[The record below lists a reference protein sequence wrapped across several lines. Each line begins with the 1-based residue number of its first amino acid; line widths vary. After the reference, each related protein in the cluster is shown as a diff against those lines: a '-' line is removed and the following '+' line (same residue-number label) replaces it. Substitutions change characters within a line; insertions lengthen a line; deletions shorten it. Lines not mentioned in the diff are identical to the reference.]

1 MSAKGKAVVVPEEVF
16 SVAPTL
22 EFGPCP
28 VIRKPRGED
37 LEWTLPRSHEI
48 HGLITLL
55 TDRVTSEIMQKMPGL
70 EVVANCAVGVDN
82 VDVEEAAKRGI
93 WVTNTPG
100 VLTEATADLTWAL
113 ILAVVRRIREGE
125 EKIANREFTGWGL
138 DFLLGSDI
146 NGKVLGI
153 IGPGRI
159 GTAVALRG
167 RAFGME
173 VVYFGRE
180 RERVFE
186 EIVGGRYLSLEDLL
200 STAQVISIHL
210 PLDSSTERLIGEK
223 EIQMMR
229 PDAVLINTS
238 RGGVIDE
245 NALILALER
254 GHLFGAGLDV
264 FENEPLVPGELVSMP
279 NVVVTPHIGSATRE
293 TRGRMATMAHEN
305 LMAVI
310 NQEEP
315 PNPVNRPD
323 KSV

>member
-1 MSAKGKAVVVPEEVF
+1 MSAKGNSVVVPEEVF

-22 EFGPCP
+22 EFGSCP
-28 VIRKPRGED
+28 VIRRPRGED
-37 LEWTLPRSHEI
+37 LEWTLSRSHEI
-48 HGLITLL
+48 RGLLALL
-55 TDRVTSEIMQKMPGL
+55 TDRVTTEIMQMMPGL

-82 VDVEEAAKRGI
+82 VDIEGASKRGI

-113 ILAVVRRIREGE
+113 ILAVVRRILEGGE
-125 EKIANREFTGWGL
+125 RIANREFTGWGL
-138 DFLLGSDI
+138 DFLLGYDLKA
-146 NGKVLGI
+146 KVLGI

-180 RERVFE
+180 REHGFE
-186 EIVGGRYLSLEDLL
+186 ETTGGRYLSLEDLL

-223 EIQMMR
+223 ELQRMR
-229 PDAVLINTS
+229 SDAILINTS
-238 RGGVIDE
+238 RGGVVDE
-245 NALILALER
+245 KALIRALKR
-254 GHLFGAGLDV
+254 SQLFGAGLDV
-264 FENEPLVPGELVSMP
+264 FENEPLVPRELVSMP

-310 NQEEP
+310 NKKEP

-323 KSV
+323 KLV